1 MPMWI
6 FDKIGWFASEFFI
19 DWVDIEYCFRIR
31 EAGYLIVESWDAILL
46 HEPGHP
52 YHLRFWV
59 SASGQ
64 VITAQCGATICR
76 ETASWYSGSISCFF
90 LFAR

>member
-1 MPMWI
+1 MWI

-19 DWVDIEYCFRIR
+19 DWVDIVYCFRIR

-52 YHLRFWV
+52 APSSILGFRFWPSHH
-59 SASGQ
+59 SA
-64 VITAQCGATICR
+64 VRRTICR
-76 ETASWYSGSISCFF
+76 ETASWYSGSISCPS